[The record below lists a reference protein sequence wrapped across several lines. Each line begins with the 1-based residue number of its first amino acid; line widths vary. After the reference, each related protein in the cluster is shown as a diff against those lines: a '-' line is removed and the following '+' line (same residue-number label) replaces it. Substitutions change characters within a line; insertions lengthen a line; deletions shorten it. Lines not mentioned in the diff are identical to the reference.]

1 MNKKILVVLPSPL
14 MARNFLRSDALNLL
28 KGGGN
33 TDVVV
38 VSPNPD
44 DRPVVETAGAQWLSY
59 YHPRRTKI
67 GKGLAANLIRR
78 ARYMRYLAGL
88 AVHMSLTHRFNR
100 ISAFRG
106 FSGRLKQ
113 SWPLR
118 RIYLREGLPMSSL
131 FGIPFARSEY
141 LYRLLKRLYYS
152 RWQRFGPVDLLLQDF
167 NPDVMI
173 LSMVQTHMVTPYA
186 LAAHRM
192 NVPILGINGSWD
204 QPTTK
209 GPVIPE
215 ISRILVQNAI
225 VREELVRYHGVPEE
239 RVELIGWLQMDAYA
253 RVAETESTEQL
264 RRFNLPAG
272 TRYILFAANAP
283 RLGAHEPGIVRE
295 LAAAIEAGTFG
306 SGVVLLCR
314 CHPQDVAWQSRWAWA
329 LDLPGA
335 IVQPPDLGPLE
346 HLTAVI
352 RQASVVLASAGS
364 INLDAIALDVPT
376 VGIAWEDE
384 SLPYYDR
391 PARAYDLEHLADL
404 RGSNGMTFAHDM
416 PSLISA
422 CQRYLADRSLD
433 AAGRATLRQRY
444 LFRLDGGAARRLHD
458 NVKDM
463 LS

>member
-1 MNKKILVVLPSPL
+1 
-14 MARNFLRSDALNLL
+14 
-28 KGGGN
+28 
-33 TDVVV
+33 
-38 VSPNPD
+38 
-44 DRPVVETAGAQWLSY
+44 
-59 YHPRRTKI
+59 
-67 GKGLAANLIRR
+67 
-78 ARYMRYLAGL
+78 
-88 AVHMSLTHRFNR
+88 
-100 ISAFRG
+100 
-106 FSGRLKQ
+106 
-113 SWPLR
+113 
-118 RIYLREGLPMSSL
+118 
-131 FGIPFARSEY
+131 
-141 LYRLLKRLYYS
+141 
-152 RWQRFGPVDLLLQDF
+152 
-167 NPDVMI
+167 MI

-192 NVPILGINGSWD
+192 NVPILGVNGSWD

-209 GPVIPE
+209 GPVVPE

-225 VREELVRYHGVPEE
+225 VREELVRYHGIPEE

-253 RVAETESTEQL
+253 RVGETESTEQL

-272 TRYILFAANAP
+272 ARYILFAANAP

-329 LDLPGA
+329 LDLPGVV
-335 IVQPPDLGPLE
+335 VQPPDLGPLE

-352 RQASVVLASAGS
+352 SQASVVLASAGS

-404 RGSNGMTFAHDM
+404 RGSDGMAFAHDM
-416 PSLISA
+416 PSLVSA

-433 AAGRATLRQRY
+433 AAGRATLRHRY

>member
-14 MARNFLRSDALNLL
+14 MARNFLRSQALSLL
-28 KGGGN
+28 KCN
-33 TDVVV
+33 DDTDVVV

-44 DRPVVETAGAQWLSY
+44 DRPVVESTGARWLPY
-59 YHPRRTKI
+59 YHPRRTTFGPGI
-67 GKGLAANLIRR
+67 LANLIRWT
-78 ARYMRYLAGL
+78 RYTRYLAGL
-88 AVHMSLTHRFNR
+88 AIHMSLTHRFNR

-113 SWPLR
+113 SWSLR
-118 RIYLREGLPMSSL
+118 RVYLREGLPMSPL
-131 FGIPFARSEY
+131 FGVPFARSEV

-152 RWQRFGPVDLLLQDF
+152 RWQSFGPVNRLLQDF
-167 NPDVMI
+167 RPDVMI

-186 LAAHRM
+186 LAAHRV

-209 GPVIPE
+209 GPVVPGV
-215 ISRILVQNAI
+215 SRFLVQNAI
-225 VREELVRYHGVPEE
+225 VREELVRYHGIPED
-239 RVELIGWLQMDAYA
+239 RVALIGWLQMDAYT
-253 RVAETESTEQL
+253 RVGETESADQL
-264 RRFNLPAG
+264 RRFDLPAG

-283 RLGAHEPGIVRE
+283 RLGSHEPKIVRE
-295 LAAAIEAGTFG
+295 LAAAIRSGAFG

-314 CHPQDVAWQSRWAWA
+314 CHPQDAKWQSRWSWA
-329 LDLPGA
+329 LDLPFV

-352 RQASVVLASAGS
+352 THASVVVASAGS
-364 INLDAIALDVPT
+364 INLDAIALDVPSI
-376 VGIAWEDE
+376 GIAWEDE

-404 RGSNGMTFAHDM
+404 RGSDGMAFAHDM

-422 CQRYLADRSLD
+422 CQRYLKDRALD

-444 LFRLDGGAARRLHD
+444 LYRLDGGAARRLYD
-458 NVKDM
+458 NAKDM